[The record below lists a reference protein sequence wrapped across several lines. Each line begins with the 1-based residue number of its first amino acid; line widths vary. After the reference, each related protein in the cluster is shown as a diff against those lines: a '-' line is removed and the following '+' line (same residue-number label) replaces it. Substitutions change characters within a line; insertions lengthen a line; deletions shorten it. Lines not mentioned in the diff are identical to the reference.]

1 MINLWYEE
9 SYWSHTGGRLSGPEK
24 VVQNTIASLEQENI
38 DFAINKD
45 VHKYNFLMQ
54 YQHDEAFRKHEKLEH
69 DTCIIG
75 PQVWFFENNPY
86 GRFLIDNPQYYKKVV
101 APSEWVQNK
110 FVNKLNI
117 PAEKTCIWPVGI
129 EDLKRYDNGVGDLD
143 CLIYFKSRP
152 IEQLDYVKKFLDS
165 KGIKYAVTQYGNY
178 SEEEFRKLVGSVK
191 FCFIIDNTESQGIA
205 IQEMMSMNT
214 PLLVWDVSEWDYMGE
229 DYRVPA
235 TSVPYW
241 SNDCGEKFKD
251 SIELEYAFDRFYS
264 NLDRYASRKVYES
277 EFSYAAS
284 VKKLLDIFEK

>member
-1 MINLWYEE
+1 
-9 SYWSHTGGRLSGPEK
+9 
-24 VVQNTIASLEQENI
+24 
-38 DFAINKD
+38 
-45 VHKYNFLMQ
+45 MQ

-110 FVNKLNI
+110 FVNKLHI
-117 PAEKTCIWPVGI
+117 PVEKTCIWPVGI
-129 EDLKRYDNGVGDLD
+129 EDLKRYDNDNGDLD

-241 SNDCGEKFKD
+241 SDDCGEKFKD
-251 SIELEYAFDRFYS
+251 AIELEYVFDRFYS
-264 NLDRYASRKVYES
+264 NLDRYTPRKVYES